1 MKRMLFIF
9 YLCLFC
15 LEVFGQRFT
24 HYGIESGLP
33 CSFVVDVAVDKYDR
47 VWVATDNGLSLYDG
61 TKFTTFTT
69 HNSPISANG
78 LNALLYNEDTDV
90 LWIVTKDRVS
100 AINCGTLQ
108 FLDLEEPSATGFQF
122 LAKASDG
129 GIWASC
135 RGNFLGKYN
144 NDGKLIEQIFADDR
158 LDIPG
163 SFISVYDDNGRLYIG
178 SVFDG
183 MSIVYLKKNEVR
195 RFVHDDKDSHSLPGN
210 QVYDFCR
217 DHYGRLWVGTD
228 HGLALFDESTESFY
242 NFKHDP
248 DNGNSLIAD
257 HIYSLEELGG
267 GELWISTDI
276 GGVSVL
282 SLQNINISNLD
293 NVSFRNIKATND
305 DYGLSSSN
313 IRKVVEDR
321 FGNYWIA
328 NYGSGLSCLQ
338 HSDARFKKIMEAQ
351 YDDIAFH
358 KSVRGLYYDNEN
370 NELWAGTDNEVIVFD
385 QDYKLVRTY
394 NLSDYLVRPNGKV
407 YCISKYKGR
416 FYFGVRDN
424 GLLELDPKTN
434 IFKRVDF
441 GHYVDVNAIWPDGD
455 VLWIGSQVGV
465 FYYKNGKIYEE
476 PKISERVGTS
486 STFGFYR
493 DKNNNFWVNTF
504 GFGLHIFDTDYNYIK
519 TPSIR
524 QNELSGDICCNLIAD
539 RDNNIWV
546 ATQHGITKYIQGDWT
561 QSEFIGYDNG
571 LQDEMIHA
579 IAEDEFGN
587 IWIGSDRG
595 ISCYNPT
602 TKEIQNYSYKDGIPY
617 GNIQHSSVTKDNA
630 GNIYFGTH
638 NGICVFSPKSLLS
651 EEKCSEIH
659 IQEYSFEGDEHHF
672 VFCVADEAQRDIVD
686 YYYRIIGLSNEWTN
700 IGEQTSVSFHGLA
713 SGNYTFEVKAMLRN
727 VKESETNVERR
738 SFYIAPPFWKS
749 WQAFILYAFVLLLIT
764 IFIFRSY
771 RNRILLRSSLE
782 IARRNNINEQHL
794 NRERLKFFTN
804 ITHELRTPLT
814 LIIGPLEDMK
824 IDKSLPS
831 SLLRK
836 VEVMHSNATQLL
848 HLVNEILE
856 FRKTETENRQLTVEP
871 CRLSDIVKE
880 TWIRFKESNRN
891 DAVNFVMDITE
902 HDEPIW
908 VDTNAIK
915 TILNN
920 LLSNSIKYTPKG
932 EIGIS
937 LKVEDDNIV
946 MKVLDTGYGIS
957 AKDIPHIYDRYYQP
971 DNEHQQTGTGIGLA
985 VVKALAELH
994 KAKLEVES
1002 KEGEGTTFS
1011 LTLNVKETYP
1021 DAIHKEPVPKEESNS
1036 EDISDVNEKETS
1048 ARIILVVDDNED
1060 IREYI
1065 TNSFDG
1071 KYKTVLATDGID
1083 GLNKAHELLPDIIIS
1098 DIMMPRM
1105 DGITMC
1111 KKLKSDVST
1120 SHIPIVLL
1128 TAKDTLEDQAEG
1140 YETGADAYLTKP
1152 FSARLLAACVQSQL
1166 SQMSRISKYLS
1177 KNMTAGPLPT
1187 HEAAPDMPRIN
1198 KIDAQFVEK
1207 LNALI
1212 LSRIS
1217 DSELSINDI
1226 CSALGFSHSTLYRK
1240 VKALTDLSINEYIRK
1255 QRLLYA
1261 KELLIN
1267 SGHNVSEV
1275 AFMCGFV
1282 DLGYFITCFK
1292 KEFGA
1297 TPSTFIKKT

>member
-1 MKRMLFIF
+1 MKRMFIILSLFL
-9 YLCLFC
+9 YCLD
-15 LEVFGQRFT
+15 VFGQRFS

-61 TKFTTFTT
+61 TRFTTYTT

-78 LNALLYNEDTDV
+78 LNALQYDEDTDI
-90 LWIVTKDRVS
+90 LWVVTKNRVS
-100 AINCGTLQ
+100 AINCGTHQ

-135 RGNFLGKYN
+135 RGDFLGKYN
-144 NDGKLIEQIFADDR
+144 NEGTLIEQYTGED
-158 LDIPG
+158 LLGIPG
-163 SFISVYDDNGRLYIG
+163 SFISIYDDNGRLYIG

-183 MSIVYLKKNEVR
+183 MSIVDLKKNEVKR
-195 RFVHDDKDSHSLPGN
+195 YIHDEKDIHSLPGD

-228 HGLALFDESTESFY
+228 HGLALFDESTGSFF

-248 DNGNSLIAD
+248 DDDTSLIAD
-257 HIYSLEELGG
+257 HIYSLEELDG

-276 GGVSVL
+276 GGISVL
-282 SLQNINISNLD
+282 PLQNINVSNLD
-293 NVSFRNIKATND
+293 NVSFRNIEVTND

-321 FGNYWIA
+321 YGNHWIA

-358 KSVRGLYYDNEN
+358 KSVRGLFYDNEN
-370 NELWAGTDNEVIVFD
+370 HELWAGTDNEVIVFD
-385 QDYKLVRTY
+385 QNYKLVRTY
-394 NLSDYLVRPNGKV
+394 NLSDNLVRPNGKV
-407 YCISKYKGR
+407 YCISKYQEKY
-416 FYFGVRDN
+416 YFGVRDN
-424 GLLELDPKTN
+424 GLLELDPKN
-434 IFKRVDF
+434 NRIKRIEF
-441 GHYVDVNAIWPDGD
+441 GHYVDVNAIYPDGD

-465 FYYKNGKIYEE
+465 FYYKDGEIHEQ
-476 PKISERVGTS
+476 PMISQRIGYS
-486 STFGFYR
+486 SIFGFYR
-493 DKNNNFWVNTF
+493 AKNNNFWVNTF
-504 GFGLHIFDTDYNYIK
+504 GYGVHIFDADYNFIK
-519 TPSIR
+519 TPSIKK
-524 QNELSGDICCNLIAD
+524 NEISGDICCNLIAD
-539 RDNNIWV
+539 RYSNIWV
-546 ATQHGITKYIQGDWT
+546 ATQHGITKFIQGDWV
-561 QSEFIGYDNG
+561 QKEFIGFDNG
-571 LQDEMIHA
+571 LQDEMVHA
-579 IAEDEFGN
+579 IAEDDFGN

-595 ISCYNPT
+595 ISCYNPS

-638 NGICVFSPKSLLS
+638 NGICVFSPKSLLA
-651 EEKCSEIH
+651 EEKCSDIH

-672 VFCVADEAQRDIVD
+672 SFCVADEAQRDIVD
-686 YYYRIIGLSNEWTN
+686 YYYRIKGLSDEWTN
-700 IGEQTSVSFHGLA
+700 IGDQTSVSFHGLA

-727 VKESETNVERR
+727 VKDSGTNVESR
-738 SFYIAPPFWKS
+738 SFYVAPPFWKS
-749 WQAFILYAFVLLLIT
+749 WWASILYAFVLVLIT

-824 IDKSLPS
+824 VDKSLPS
-831 SLLRK
+831 SLLKK
-836 VEVMHSNATQLL
+836 VEVMHSNAAQLL

-856 FRKTETENRQLTVEP
+856 FRKTETENRQLTVEQ

-908 VDTNAIK
+908 ADTNAIK

-932 EIGIS
+932 EIGVS
-937 LKVEDDNIV
+937 LRVKNDNAVIKVF
-946 MKVLDTGYGIS
+946 DTGYGIS
-957 AKDIPHIYDRYYQP
+957 TKDLPHIYDRYYQP

-1002 KEGEGTTFS
+1002 KEGEGTTFCLS
-1011 LTLNVKETYP
+1011 LNVNEIYP
-1021 DAIHKEPVPKEESNS
+1021 DAIHKEAAVIEESK
-1036 EDISDVNEKETS
+1036 SDVFVEDNDSEVTDS
-1048 ARIILVVDDNED
+1048 IILVVEDNED
-1060 IREYI
+1060 IRDYI
-1065 TNSFDG
+1065 ANSFDG
-1071 KYKTVLATDGID
+1071 KYKTVLSTDGMD
-1083 GLNKAHELLPDIIIS
+1083 GLAKAHELLPDIIIS

-1111 KKLKSDVST
+1111 KKLKNDINT

-1128 TAKDTLEDQAEG
+1128 TAKDTLENQAEG

-1166 SQMSRISKYLS
+1166 DQMSRVSKYLS
-1177 KNMTAGPLPT
+1177 NNMAAGHISLQESAT
-1187 HEAAPDMPRIN
+1187 DMPHIN
-1198 KIDAQFVEK
+1198 KIDAEFIEK
-1207 LNALI
+1207 LNAVI
-1212 LSRIS
+1212 QSHIS
-1217 DSELSINDI
+1217 DSELSVNDI
-1226 CSALGFSHSTLYRK
+1226 CTYLGFSHSTLYRK
-1240 VKALTDLSINEYIRK
+1240 VKALTDLSINEYIRR
-1255 QRLLYA
+1255 QRLLKA
-1261 KELLIN
+1261 KELLIS

-1292 KEFGA
+1292 KEFGT
-1297 TPSTFIKKT
+1297 TPSTFIKKS